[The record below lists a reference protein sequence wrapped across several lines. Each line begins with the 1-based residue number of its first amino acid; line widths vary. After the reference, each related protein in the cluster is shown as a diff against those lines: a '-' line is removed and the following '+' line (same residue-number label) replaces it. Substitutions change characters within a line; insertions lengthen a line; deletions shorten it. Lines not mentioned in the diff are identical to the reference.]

1 MFGYKELLRTWYFEI
16 PEIYK
21 IYVICLILY
30 NVFGVILLF
39 KIAEGMTKSL
49 LKLIEGI

>member
-16 PEIYK
+16 HEIYK
-21 IYVICLILY
+21 IYFICLILY